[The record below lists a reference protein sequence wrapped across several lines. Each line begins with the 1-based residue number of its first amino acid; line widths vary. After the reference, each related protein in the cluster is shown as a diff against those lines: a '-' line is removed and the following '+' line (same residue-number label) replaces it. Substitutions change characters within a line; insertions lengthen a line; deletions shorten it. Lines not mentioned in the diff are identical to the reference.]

1 MSMRLQITKQN
12 ERKQKS
18 QFDDVRSSKLLEIV
32 RSKLNN
38 LINLVELVAEPSKD
52 IKNYRTKCINW

>member
-38 LINLVELVAEPSKD
+38 LNNLVELVAEPSED

>member
-1 MSMRLQITKQN
+1 
-12 ERKQKS
+12 
-18 QFDDVRSSKLLEIV
+18 VRSSKLLEIV

-38 LINLVELVAEPSKD
+38 LINLVELVAEPSED